1 MKKIL
6 LALVALLTLTTSA
19 QAMSYEQARERALF
33 LTDKMAYELNL
44 TDDQYEAAYEV
55 NLDYLMAVNTY
66 DDLYGDYWRQRNLD
80 LSYILLDWQYRSFC
94 AASYFYRP
102 IYWNAGCW
110 HFGIYAR
117 YPHRTYFY
125 FGRPHFYA
133 VYRGGH
139 SWRTNGG
146 KSWYHGR
153 TYGGPRPG
161 SDRRWGMRDGF
172 DRGDYGHG
180 YHGNK
185 PARFGNGSQNQGQ
198 AIGNRHF
205 GSGDRGSSTRNNTD
219 KGSSSVNGR
228 PSSNGGFRFGGSS
241 STTTPNRTFT
251 PTNGNSTN
259 NRVNSSTSSS
269 TPTRTFGGS
278 RPSGSSSFG
287 GNSSSSSNRSF
298 GGSNSS
304 SSSNRSFGGNSS
316 SSSNRSFG
324 GSSSSSSNR
333 SFGGSSSSSSNRSFG
348 GSSSSSSN
356 RSFGGSSSSS
366 SNRSFG
372 GFSRSSSTRS
382 SVGGGASNGGSH
394 FGGRR

>member
-55 NLDYLMAVNTY
+55 NLDYLMTVNTY
-66 DDLYGDYWRQRNLD
+66 DDLYGDYWRQRNID

-146 KSWYHGR
+146 RSWYHGR

-278 RPSGSSSFG
+278 RSTGSSSFG
-287 GNSSSSSNRSF
+287 GSNRSSSSNRSF
-298 GGSNSS
+298 GGSN
-304 SSSNRSFGGNSS
+304 R
-316 SSSNRSFG
+316 
-324 GSSSSSSNR
+324 SSSSNR